1 MSYIILY
8 SKLHTYGLTTKDSCT
23 DKGGRGVCEEAF
35 AEGEGAA
42 PFGNSASRDF
52 L

>member
-8 SKLHTYGLTTKDSCT
+8 SKLHTHGLTTKDSCA
-23 DKGGRGVCEEAF
+23 DKGGGGVCEEAF

-42 PFGNSASRDF
+42 PSGNSASGDF

>member
-1 MSYIILY
+1 MSSIILY
-8 SKLHTYGLTTKDSCT
+8 SKLHTYGLTTKDSCAH
-23 DKGGRGVCEEAF
+23 KGGGGVCEEAF

-42 PFGNSASRDF
+42 SSSNSASRDF